1 MLWKIGSAKRRTAHC
16 RLSRSTSPVRPKAN
30 QYRSV
35 WMPNNS
41 VSIRRARRLELA
53 KSLRRQLRLRRRRVP
68 HLRKRLSALRHLP
81 TKPSLKTR
89 RIANTSIGGPRRLIN
104 FPVPRLPLSS
114 RRERALIT
122 RIRSEREANSQGA
135 ADQLLGGTPPG
146 RPRRRATLEAA
157 EPFPAT
163 RSALQGFAVDACLF
177 TGPKSSTD
185 YQAGAGAALRSL
197 H

>member
-1 MLWKIGSAKRRTAHC
+1 MVIREHRGSFLQLFHQRARRRFGRMCLLGLGAALADRMLWKIGSAKRRTAERHC
-16 RLSRSTSPVRPKAN
+16 RLSRGTSPVRPKAN

-53 KSLRRQLRLRRRRVP
+53 KSLRRQLRPRRRRVP

-81 TKPSLKTR
+81 TKPSLKTG

-135 ADQLLGGTPPG
+135 ADQLLGGNAP
-146 RPRRRATLEAA
+146 RATTTTSHA
-157 EPFPAT
+157 
-163 RSALQGFAVDACLF
+163 
-177 TGPKSSTD
+177 
-185 YQAGAGAALRSL
+185 
-197 H
+197 